1 MILRICISI
10 YPSFFFPQ
18 NRRRGRVETM
28 EKTFHRD
35 ARTKRERVVVPAEIL
50 LICKLSTGRRASIN
64 QPIHFLFASRST
76 NIYPRPLLSNIYR
89 ATLINRR
96 KLRACADN
104 SPHLSLLRRRGTTRF
119 LSLFPPLSIRKFQ
132 VTFFPVKRIPR
143 RIYPRILEMN
153 WSNSVSVERERKRKF
168 ETWIVY
174 FNLSSVELNFIK
186 LREFF

>member
-119 LSLFPPLSIRKFQ
+119 LSLFPPPLDTKISSNVFPSETNSSEDISEDIRNELIE
-132 VTFFPVKRIPR
+132 R
-143 RIYPRILEMN
+143 
-153 WSNSVSVERERKRKF
+153 VSVEQKRKF

-186 LREFF
+186 LGILLT

>member
-104 SPHLSLLRRRGTTRF
+104 SPHLSLLRRRGRNA
-119 LSLFPPLSIRKFQ
+119 LSISFSPPLDTKISSNVFPSETNSSEDISEDIRNELIE
-132 VTFFPVKRIPR
+132 R
-143 RIYPRILEMN
+143 
-153 WSNSVSVERERKRKF
+153 VSVEQKRKF

-186 LREFF
+186 LGILLT

>member
-143 RIYPRILEMN
+143 RTYPRTLEMN
-153 WSNSVSVERERKRKF
+153 WSNAF
-168 ETWIVY
+168 
-174 FNLSSVELNFIK
+174 LSSKSESSK
-186 LREFF
+186 RESYILIYRAWN